1 MMYRYSAEMEQLEKI
16 DNEKERN
23 FIRLEVL
30 LKSFNKYEEIRKEF
44 GMVVQQTTT
53 TTTTGVPGMTAT
65 VNFSGVPTPVPAPTP
80 GVPASSTLEVRV
92 ATLEQQNALLRAEL
106 NALKAQQALQNQ
118 TFDAQLKAM
127 QTAMQMATQGYSQ
140 TTTTMMGPQ

>member
-53 TTTTGVPGMTAT
+53 TTTTGVPGMSAT
-65 VNFSGVPTPVPAPTP
+65 VNFTGVPAPVPAPTP

-106 NALKAQQALQNQ
+106 DALKAQQALQNQ